1 MKSIAN
7 LAVQIILV
15 VAGMLVFS
23 FFDPFGLL
31 APKKKTLQ
39 DTPISVVSI
48 KEIGQLITA
57 EYYGEVLS
65 SLQEE
70 LIEDVIQNQAEFDNQ
85 VSTLNQKYLKAL
97 EVFYSNKDSIKVRWY
112 RKRKDLLEAFYSAN
126 QSLVND
132 ILYQNMVSIV
142 LKAKKIDSEGD
153 LLKAIWSEK
162 EKIDFTKKYAI
173 DATILRNQAT
183 DEIKKL
189 KETKAFKKKQ
199 IIAIGRGWVKAGI
212 DFGSFNERNFKYDKT
227 NRTIY
232 LFGVEPQILTCDIN
246 PWFNAKQK
254 IKGFEIIAATN
265 KANDSS
271 YLRKIKESCLVKLRT
286 QAERAGITKQAK
298 TNAEETLKHF
308 FSLLLN
314 EPLDKVVIMKNSL
327 AEYQKQ
333 LDSKGIYPKEKLA
346 LIDSTLLALYKID
359 SMAAGQAV
367 TKLLGSKTVL
377 GNDTCSINRF
387 SALTYQV
394 VEDKLITND
403 EWRLLKEAFTKPN
416 YTRLDSIW
424 YFPYAKIQSINK
436 SAITQVANETKY
448 KNEGVQA
455 WYDSVTK
462 KTDFKNY
469 ITKRDSIKK
478 RMFKIE
484 MTESRKRARANNIN
498 FLKRNCRTVFIDH
511 MEINNQAEL
520 NACIESL
527 LEEMDIN

>member
-1 MKSIAN
+1 MKSVAN

-15 VAGMLVFS
+15 VAGVLVFS

-70 LIEDVIQNQAEFDNQ
+70 LIEDVVENQ
-85 VSTLNQKYLKAL
+85 VEFENQVGTLNQKYLKAL
-97 EVFYSNKDSIKVRWY
+97 EVFHSNRDTIKVRWY
-112 RKRKDLLEAFYSAN
+112 RKRKDLIEAFYIVN

-132 ILYQNMVSIV
+132 ILYQKMVSIV
-142 LKAKKIDSEGD
+142 LTTKKIDSEGD

-162 EKIDFTKKYAI
+162 EKIDFTKEYAL
-173 DATILRNQAT
+173 DATILKKQAT
-183 DEIKKL
+183 DELKKL

-212 DFGSFNERNFKYDKT
+212 DFGSFNERNFKYDKA

-271 YLRKIKESCLVKLRT
+271 YLRKVKQSCLDKLRT
-286 QAERAGITKQAK
+286 QAEKAGITKQAK
-298 TNAEETLKHF
+298 INAEETLKHF

-327 AEYQKQ
+327 AEYQKL
-333 LDSKGIYPKEKLA
+333 LDCKGIYPKEKLP

-377 GNDTCSINRF
+377 GNDTCFINRF
-387 SALTYQV
+387 SALTYHM
-394 VEDKLITND
+394 VEDKLITAD
-403 EWRLLKEAFTKPN
+403 ELKLLSKAFQDTT
-416 YTRLDSIW
+416 YSHLDSIW
-424 YFPYAKIQSINK
+424 YLPLPAKIKINEQSKLWAAKNAK
-436 SAITQVANETKY
+436 YNTK
-448 KNEGVQA
+448 GIGH
-455 WYDSVTK
+455 WYDSVTNKPGYACYKIKADSLNKTLSKTEMITNRATALSETLKLLK
-462 KTDFKNY
+462 KNCKTVVIAKAEENDT
-469 ITKRDSIKK
+469 I
-478 RMFKIE
+478 KIE
-484 MTESRKRARANNIN
+484 T
-498 FLKRNCRTVFIDH
+498 FLNS
-511 MEINNQAEL
+511 L
-520 NACIESL
+520 NK
-527 LEEMDIN
+527 